1 MALRL
6 PLGIQTFENI
16 INGGYVYID
25 KTALIHQLANDGKY
39 YFLSRPR
46 RFGKSLLLSTLD
58 AYFSGRSDL
67 FRGLAMEQLE
77 SEWPTH
83 PVLRLD
89 LNNADYTTGTAPLI
103 DLLANHLQKWEKQF
117 RIERTA
123 NEVGAR
129 FKNVVEGVHAQ
140 TGKQVV
146 VLVDE
151 YDKPLIA
158 NVERGK
164 TALLDEMRGMLKAF
178 YGTLKTC
185 DEHIRFAML
194 TGVSRFSHVSI
205 FSDLNNLTDISLDRR
220 YGELCGFTEQELHHY
235 LDPGVAEL
243 AEENEMTPGQAYAAL
258 KRQYDG
264 YRFSEGSSEIYNPW
278 SVFRALSQRK
288 LGFYWYQSGTP
299 SFLMRLIKDRQL
311 DLTQLDGDIIAL
323 ESAMMTYEGDSNYIA
338 PLYQTG
344 YLTIKAYDRRTD
356 TYTLGLPNLEV
367 KQAFSQNLLPVCI
380 AVALDDATRNIAN
393 WQRVE

>member
-1 MALRL
+1 MALKL
-6 PLGIQTFENI
+6 PLGVQTFEDVI
-16 INGGYVYID
+16 KGGYVYID

-89 LNNADYTTGTAPLI
+89 LNTGDYDGNI
-103 DLLANHLQKWEKQF
+103 DALHSKLVDFLENQE
-117 RIERTA
+117 RIFG
-123 NEVGAR
+123 VGAR
-129 FKNVVEGVHAQ
+129 GDSLGDRFGNLIQDIHDK

-158 NVERGK
+158 NVERDK
-164 TALLDEMRGMLKAF
+164 ADVQSRLRGMLKAF
-178 YGTLKTC
+178 YGNVKTMDSC
-185 DEHIRFAML
+185 IRFAL
-194 TGVSRFSHVSI
+194 FTGVSRFSHVSI
-205 FSDLNNLTDISLDRR
+205 FSDLNN
-220 YGELCGFTEQELHHY
+220 
-235 LDPGVAEL
+235 
-243 AEENEMTPGQAYAAL
+243 
-258 KRQYDG
+258 
-264 YRFSEGSSEIYNPW
+264 
-278 SVFRALSQRK
+278 
-288 LGFYWYQSGTP
+288 
-299 SFLMRLIKDRQL
+299 
-311 DLTQLDGDIIAL
+311 
-323 ESAMMTYEGDSNYIA
+323 
-338 PLYQTG
+338 
-344 YLTIKAYDRRTD
+344 LTIKAYDRRTD

-367 KQAFSQNLLPVCI
+367 KQAFSQNLLPIYSRI
-380 AVALDDATRNIAN
+380 AVALDDATRNIAA